1 MKVIPINNNI
11 LVKKIKTT
19 QTKSGII
26 LPEKDDGQI
35 HKCEVVSCAGRSQPV
50 SEGNVVII
58 DKYAG
63 KQLEVDGV
71 AYTLVKADDILA
83 ILRPD
88 E

>member
-1 MKVIPINNNI
+1 MKVIPINDHV

-26 LPEKDDGQI
+26 LPEKEDGAI
-35 HKCEVVSCAGRSQPV
+35 HKCEVVSCAGGSQPV
-50 SEGNVVII
+50 SEGSVVII

-63 KQLEVDGV
+63 KQLEVDG
-71 AYTLVKADDILA
+71 ATYTLVKADDILA
-83 ILRPD
+83 VLRP